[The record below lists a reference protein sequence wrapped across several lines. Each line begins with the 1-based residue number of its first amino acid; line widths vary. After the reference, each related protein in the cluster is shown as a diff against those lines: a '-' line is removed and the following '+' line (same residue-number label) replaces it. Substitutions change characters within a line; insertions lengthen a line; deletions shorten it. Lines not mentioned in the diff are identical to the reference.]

1 MIEQMAEPQ
10 SHQQKL
16 FESATEFSI
25 YIEKRAQASQITL
38 VESILA
44 FCEENGS
51 EPEDV
56 KNLISKPLKDK
67 LEVEYQ
73 NMNYLKKTPTLD
85 I

>member
-1 MIEQMAEPQ
+1 MIEQMAETPN
-10 SHQQKL
+10 QQPL
-16 FESATEFSI
+16 FESATDFSI
-25 YIEKRAQASQITL
+25 YIEKRAMASQATL
-38 VESILA
+38 VETILA

-56 KNLISKPLKDK
+56 KSLISKPLKDK

-73 NMNYLKKTPTLD
+73 TLNYIKKTPTLD